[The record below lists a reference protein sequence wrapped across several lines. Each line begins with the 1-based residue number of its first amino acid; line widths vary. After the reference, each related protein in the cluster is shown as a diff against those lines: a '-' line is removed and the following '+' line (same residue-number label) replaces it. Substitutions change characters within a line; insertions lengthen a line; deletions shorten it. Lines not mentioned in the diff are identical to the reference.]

1 VAISGA
7 GDVAPTTPV
16 SVTSASAMSTSA
28 SSALPVD
35 LALAGAHRDAVGRW
49 VEGTLGWQ
57 VITSTDGQA
66 GDDPV
71 PPVLRL
77 RDHMPQVRPSAAGGP
92 AAARVL
98 PEILLVPDDGA
109 PAAAAILAQA
119 APSTPVLGWPSHRDR
134 LPELAA
140 AVLAAPA
147 ARSQMASM
155 LTVGGS
161 SGGVGTSTV
170 AMALAGL
177 KGWSGA
183 ATLVAVRG
191 LGLPWRQVP
200 AAALADGD
208 LWSQADPLPGLD
220 TVRAVCLA
228 DQAPL
233 PDLADARIE
242 AVIVDAGPTPDCDV
256 LVCRA
261 DAAGL
266 WALERTTAAAV
277 VMMGAGPVPARVLRG
292 VLAGRPAIRLPYSVR
307 VARAGVAHRV
317 PAGLPGRWL
326 ADLRPL
332 LVGTRASVRGS
343 GASVHGTGGRHRD
356 GEAWD
361 SRARPVSGVGGTA
374 GTTTDSD
381 RTRGRDRQEAWNTR

>member
-1 VAISGA
+1 VQISA
-7 GDVAPTTPV
+7 ADEVAPTTPV
-16 SVTSASAMSTSA
+16 SVTPASAGSAVTMPLSA

-35 LALAGAHRDAVGRW
+35 LALSGAHRDAVGRW

-57 VITSTDGQA
+57 VVSSTDGSA

-77 RDHMPQVRPSAAGGP
+77 RDHAPQLRYGAAGGP
-92 AAARVL
+92 AIARVL
-98 PEILLVPDDGA
+98 PEILLLADEVTPV
-109 PAAAAILAQA
+109 AAATLAQS
-119 APSTPVLGWPSHRDR
+119 APSTPVLGWPSERDR

-147 ARSQMASM
+147 ARSQTAAM

-161 SGGVGTSTV
+161 AGGVGTTTV

-177 KGWSGA
+177 KAWSGA
-183 ATLVAVRG
+183 ASLVAVRG

-200 AAALADGD
+200 VAALADGD
-208 LWSQADPLPGLD
+208 LWRQADALPGLD
-220 TVRAVCLA
+220 TARVVRLA
-228 DQAPL
+228 DRAPL

-242 AVIVDAGPTPDCDV
+242 AVIVDEGPTPDCDV

-277 VMMGAGPVPARVLRG
+277 VLMGEGPVPARAVREAL
-292 VLAGRPAIRLPYSVR
+292 VGRAAIRLPYSVR
-307 VARAGVAHRV
+307 VARAGAAHRL
-317 PAGLPGRWL
+317 PAGLPGRWI
-326 ADLRPL
+326 AGLRPL
-332 LVGTRASVRGS
+332 LA
-343 GASVHGTGGRHRD
+343 GTGAGRT
-356 GEAWD
+356 
-361 SRARPVSGVGGTA
+361 S
-374 GTTTDSD
+374 DSD
-381 RTRGRDRQEAWNTR
+381 RTRGRDRQEAWTTR